1 MGDVHKD
8 WKDIKVKLLFK
19 KGDKSVLD
27 NYRGISL
34 MSHAAKIMERML
46 LERLMKYVLQ
56 VEGAIPDTQFGFM
69 KDKGV
74 VDALAISRQLAS
86 LTINLDGGTM
96 FRCYVDLVKAYDRV
110 NRLLMW
116 ELLKRYGVPE
126 SVVSVI
132 QSFHD
137 GAQARVRLQGEYSES
152 FALETG
158 LKQGSPTLFNV
169 FLGAIVQAARK
180 EYVDSK
186 LGIPINAKAF
196 WDLLGRRKTHH
207 QQRKRLTE
215 ILFADDMELVA
226 KSASD
231 LQAMLSIFDRIARTF
246 GQLISAKKSKVMVI
260 KRGQE

>member
-1 MGDVHKD
+1 
-8 WKDIKVKLLFK
+8 
-19 KGDKSVLD
+19 
-27 NYRGISL
+27 
-34 MSHAAKIMERML
+34 
-46 LERLMKYVLQ
+46 
-56 VEGAIPDTQFGFM
+56 
-69 KDKGV
+69 
-74 VDALAISRQLAS
+74 
-86 LTINLDGGTM
+86 
-96 FRCYVDLVKAYDRV
+96 
-110 NRLLMW
+110 MW

-126 SVVSVI
+126 SVVSFI
-132 QSFHD
+132 KSFHD

-158 LKQGSPTLFNV
+158 LKQGSVLSPTLFNV
-169 FLGAIVQAARK
+169 FLGAIVHAARK

-207 QQRKRLTE
+207 QERKRLTE
-215 ILFADDMELVA
+215 ILFADDMELAA

-260 KRGQE
+260 KRGQGQERVTIMVGEDQLEVVDSDTSGVLNINRVP